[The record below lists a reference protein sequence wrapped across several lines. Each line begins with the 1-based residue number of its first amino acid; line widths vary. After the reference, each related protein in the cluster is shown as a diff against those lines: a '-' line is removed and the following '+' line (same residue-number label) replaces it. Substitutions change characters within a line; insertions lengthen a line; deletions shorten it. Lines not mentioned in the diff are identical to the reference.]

1 MFGFLQGGI
10 LNVTIVKMS
19 IPQDLSRSVIGF
31 SLDRTLS
38 DAANPY
44 LDSKHNVCLKEMD
57 DTGVARFTFD
67 FAEKV

>member
-1 MFGFLQGGI
+1 
-10 LNVTIVKMS
+10 MS